1 MDHKSLIKGL
11 NDSLYKQ
18 YGNAIT
24 TSFSDLGHSYSG
36 LSGKSSEDFGSGKP
50 FITYL
55 NVYSNSV
62 VNENEYQ
69 YVRINDGEK
78 QNIVQ
83 CGDVLFTLSSETPEE
98 VGVASVY
105 LGIDEVFLN
114 SFCFGF
120 HIDNKELAYPPYF
133 SYYVSSTPFRKFIYP
148 FAQGSTRFNLC
159 KADFEKASIK
169 LPSLNNQKH
178 IYAILNSITGKIETE
193 KNLLEYYT
201 TQKQYLLRQMF
212 I

>member
-1 MDHKSLIKGL
+1 ML
-11 NDSLYKQ
+11 NGY
-18 YGNAIT
+18 
-24 TSFSDLGHSYSG
+24 
-36 LSGKSSEDFGSGKP
+36 P
-50 FITYL
+50 P
-55 NVYSNSV
+55 
-62 VNENEYQ
+62 EY
-69 YVRINDGEK
+69 
-78 QNIVQ
+78 
-83 CGDVLFTLSSETPEE
+83 
-98 VGVASVY
+98 A
-105 LGIDEVFLN
+105 VFLN